1 MGLLGS
7 SLAFLSAC
15 WSLASSTLPLFCS
28 AFICSRK
35 RSSRLAAS
43 PLSEVIAS
51 PSPRPELFRGG
62 GSCAT
67 TASRPGSIVSRP
79 LQQGHVMMKG
89 AMAHTLPENQ
99 SARYWARVDSSSRKG
114 VGHGDLHH
122 HVPLLPRPADGRH
135 KDG

>member
-62 GSCAT
+62 GSCAP
-67 TASRPGSIVSRP
+67 TASRPASIVSRP
-79 LQQGHVMMKG
+79 LQQGHD
-89 AMAHTLPENQ
+89 
-99 SARYWARVDSSSRKG
+99 R
-114 VGHGDLHH
+114 
-122 HVPLLPRPADGRH
+122 PRPRSGGRARAAAAEEL
-135 KDG
+135 GPG